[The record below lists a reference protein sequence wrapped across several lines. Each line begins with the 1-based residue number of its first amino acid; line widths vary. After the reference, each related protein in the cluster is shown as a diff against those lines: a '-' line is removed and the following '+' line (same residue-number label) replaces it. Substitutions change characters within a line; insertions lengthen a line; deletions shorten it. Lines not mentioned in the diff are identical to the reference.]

1 MSADSRYQ
9 LKIPKTKVANWK
21 YTNGNDRKVE
31 YVVGDLSDI
40 NQFYTQNAEMRYVVC
55 NWNDSF
61 SNDDDRIRRR
71 KQITNINNGYGWILS
86 VSIVFM

>member
-1 MSADSRYQ
+1 
-9 LKIPKTKVANWK
+9 
-21 YTNGNDRKVE
+21 
-31 YVVGDLSDI
+31 LSDI
-40 NQFYTQNAEMRYVVC
+40 NQFYTQNAEMWYVVC

-86 VSIVFM
+86 VIIVFMWLFLNITAFIIAAV